1 MLTKRSRLGESKLC
15 PAEKVPLHTKQ
26 VADRG
31 ASSRTLRGAVRGLLL
46 PRAEEQGT
54 CLPSKRWVFP
64 DTLRCLCMLMR
75 SPVLEKT
82 QPHAVL
88 DVTSDTLLVSPHPAV
103 LPSSEQGKA
112 QQKCCTSGWSQR
124 VARGCAPQSG

>member
-75 SPVLEKT
+75 SPVLEKNPT
-82 QPHAVL
+82 PRCL
-88 DVTSDTLLVSPHPAV
+88 RRDFRYPLGISP
-103 LPSSEQGKA
+103 PSCSTKQ
-112 QQKCCTSGWSQR
+112 
-124 VARGCAPQSG
+124 